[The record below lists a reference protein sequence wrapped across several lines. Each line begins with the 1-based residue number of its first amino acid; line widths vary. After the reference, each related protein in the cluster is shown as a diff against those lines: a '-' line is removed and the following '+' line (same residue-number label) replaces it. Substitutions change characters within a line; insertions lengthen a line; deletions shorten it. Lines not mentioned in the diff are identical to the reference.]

1 MLMFHHPTIKSR
13 TIILL
18 GFKKEQYKYDI
29 LKCMRKARK
38 KHSKDW
44 KLLISGEWCWVNG
57 GLIFLLQA
65 FRTIYLLINVL
76 LKDQCLY
83 FHF

>member
-1 MLMFHHPTIKSR
+1 MIN
-13 TIILL
+13 
-18 GFKKEQYKYDI
+18 
-29 LKCMRKARK
+29 ARK

-44 KLLISGEWCWVNG
+44 KLLISGEWYWVNG

-76 LKDQCLY
+76 LKSMFILPFLDLNQLIRLFIITIKHHFVGDPDQIYMSYISL
-83 FHF
+83 